1 MTPVNG
7 EHHKSKPETDKHSK
21 SDGSQSE
28 DAVNNG
34 SVPKVEPKNELER
47 SQRMLRTNVRKVAI
61 NKCDG

>member
-47 SQRMLRTNVRKVAI
+47 SQEDAASERK
-61 NKCDG
+61 KGGYQ